1 MIIRHIPSPA
11 VNIFTDWITALI
23 LRRNTTTFCLMMQ
36 ILNTDYSA
44 FQIGNINNS
53 NKKHGCIHKY
63 PVQLSFPEFQFEL
76 PRKPFFSS
84 PLLSNPVFHCSP
96 DIIERCIWAS
106 ACAASSCVGGA
117 PSSGLTAG
125 SWRELWLDASQ
136 TVGDLHLP
144 ARWLWCRATT
154 HHSGHR
160 KSSRT
165 AAHRLWPSNTTEHH
179 LNNYVPEPK
188 FKNT

>member
-1 MIIRHIPSPA
+1 MLPFRLE
-11 VNIFTDWITALI
+11 TL
-23 LRRNTTTFCLMMQ
+23 
-36 ILNTDYSA
+36 
-44 FQIGNINNS
+44 
-53 NKKHGCIHKY
+53 KKHGCNHKY
-63 PVQLSFPEFQFEL
+63 PVQLPFPEFQFEL

-96 DIIERCIWAS
+96 DIIESCIWAS
-106 ACAASSCVGGA
+106 VCAASSCVGGA

-165 AAHRLWPSNTTEHH
+165 AAHRLWPSNTAEQSPSEQLICSGAKIQKHIMDNGSIASELGLIHISCKSCQILDKKTFKHYQFH
-179 LNNYVPEPK
+179 LRHIM
-188 FKNT
+188 